1 MSQKMVVSIFL
12 IFLLGSHYLLHPK
25 YYFKISQKGYQ
36 FPCKEDIRN
45 NWYISLSL
53 FHWQVENVLLLR
65 KLMKFKLNYINVK
78 K

>member
-1 MSQKMVVSIFL
+1 MSQKMVISIFL

-45 NWYISLSL
+45 KWYISLYFTDKWKMSYY
-53 FHWQVENVLLLR
+53 WES
-65 KLMKFKLNYINVK
+65 
-78 K
+78 